1 MAQDK
6 KVFADGAVIF
16 REGDSGEDVF
26 ELISGAVDLL
36 VKRDGKYAREQAI
49 QSGSSFGG
57 DSDTTS
63 GIRLFTAR
71 ANGRA
76 VVRSVQAN
84 AVPALI
90 PIPSPTES
98 SPGIL
103 NRLMQTFSGS
113 AANPQA
119 TPQKQTYSNP
129 GLLRRLIEGAGTDY
143 ERIGIR
149 VARLSGPDGEK
160 HSRHIIS
167 AIGNTQE
174 LQTRGINKVLSI
186 NQSAGAPSQLARLA
200 GAARQF
206 LADQSADLL
215 VWGSVLE
222 SGTVMHLHF
231 VARANWDQ
239 QAPGAFQLETTLALP
254 IDFSAS
260 MADLLRTVCLAA
272 VLPKTADKRQ
282 MRTSALFNSLNT
294 ANTAFNNV
302 PNDFSN
308 REKSCLHLCY
318 GNAIAAASMPGYN
331 PELLSKAETQYQLA
345 LGNLDLDTAPV
356 EWAQV
361 KKHLSSIT
369 HIEAERNHDPQALIK
384 ADLELTE
391 ALAAHTQDRH
401 GQAWAILQ
409 NRLGLVSYRLGF
421 DDENRELL
429 RRALRCFQLALRVYT
444 KDHNPLRWAEIM
456 SHFAQAAQVLGGLQQ
471 SPDALATAVNAC
483 RNVLEV
489 RDFERAP
496 KAWAASQSNLGSAL
510 FLLGKHTRSINRLE
524 ASLAAFKS
532 ALEVYQKLGA
542 TRMAATTQKNLDRAK
557 DMVEIYQPRN
567 VTQLDWENALA
578 EGIQKNKQ
586 EIPIYDI
593 VDLEEDDDLP
603 WPYEVLKSKTA

>member
-36 VKRDGKYAREQAI
+36 VKRDGKYARERAV
-49 QSGSSFGG
+49 QSGNSFGG

-71 ANGRA
+71 ANGRT
-76 VVRSVQAN
+76 VIRTVNVN
-84 AVPALI
+84 AVPAVI
-90 PIPSPTES
+90 PNDTHAIS
-98 SPGIL
+98 SSGIL
-103 NRLMQTFSGS
+103 KRLLQTFSGTHS
-113 AANPQA
+113 SPPVSSANP
-119 TPQKQTYSNP
+119 TYSNL
-129 GLLRRLIEGAGTDY
+129 GLLRRLMEGAATDH

-167 AIGNTQE
+167 AIGNTQD
-174 LQTRGINKVLSI
+174 LQTRGIEKVLSI
-186 NQSAGAPSQLARLA
+186 NPSADTPSQLAQLA
-200 GAARQF
+200 SAARQY
-206 LADQSADLL
+206 LADQAADLL

-254 IDFSAS
+254 IEFDAP

-282 MRTSALFNSLNT
+282 MRTSALFNALNT
-294 ANTAFNNV
+294 PNAVFNNV
-302 PNDFSN
+302 PSDFSN
-308 REKSCLHLCY
+308 REKSCLYLCY
-318 GNAIAAASMPGYN
+318 GNALAAASKPGYD
-331 PELLSKAETQYQLA
+331 PELLSKAEAQYQLA
-345 LGNLDLDTAPV
+345 LGNLDLDAAPI

-361 KKHLSSIT
+361 KKHLASIT
-369 HIEAERNHDPQALIK
+369 HIEAERNHDPETLAK
-384 ADLELTE
+384 ANLELTE
-391 ALAAHTQDRH
+391 ALDAHTQDRH
-401 GQAWAILQ
+401 GQAWAALQ
-409 NRLGLVSYRLGF
+409 HRLGLVSYRLGF
-421 DDENRELL
+421 DDGDTEQL
-429 RRALRCFQLALRVYT
+429 RQALRCFQLALQIYT
-444 KDHNPLRWAEIM
+444 KDLGPLRWAEIM

-483 RNVLEV
+483 RSVLEV
-489 RDFERAP
+489 RNRERAP
-496 KAWAASQSNLGSAL
+496 KAWAASQNNLGSAL
-510 FLLGKHTRSINRLE
+510 FLLGKQTRSIKRLE
-524 ASLAAFKS
+524 ASLATFKS
-532 ALEVYQKLGA
+532 ALEVYQQLGA
-542 TRMAATTQKNLDRAK
+542 TRMAMITQKNLDRAK

-567 VTQLDWENALA
+567 ATQLDWENALA
-578 EGIQKNKQ
+578 EGIRTNKQ

-593 VDLEEDDDLP
+593 IDDNEDDLP
-603 WPYEVLKSKTA
+603 WPGEALQSKTA

>member
-6 KVFADGAVIF
+6 KVFADGTVIF
-16 REGDSGEDVF
+16 RDGDSGEDVF

-36 VKRDGKYAREQAI
+36 VKRDGKYVRERAI
-49 QSGSSFGG
+49 QSGNSFGG

-71 ANGRA
+71 ANGRT

-90 PIPSPTES
+90 PNAPLTAS
-98 SPGIL
+98 SPSIL
-103 NRLMQTFSGS
+103 NQLMQTFSGS
-113 AANPQA
+113 AAALQA
-119 TPQKQTYSNP
+119 TPKKQTYSNP
-129 GLLRRLIEGAGTDY
+129 GLLRRLMEGAGTDY

-149 VARLSGPDGEK
+149 VARLSGPGGEK

-174 LQTRGINKVLSI
+174 LQTRAINKVLSI
-186 NQSAGAPSQLARLA
+186 NPSADAPSQLARLTV
-200 GAARQF
+200 AARQF
-206 LADQSADLL
+206 LADQYADLL
-215 VWGSVLE
+215 VWGRVLE
-222 SGTVMHLHF
+222 SETVMHLYF

-254 IDFSAS
+254 IDFGAS

-282 MRTSALFNSLNT
+282 MRTSALFNALNT
-294 ANTAFNNV
+294 ANAAFNNI
-302 PNDFSN
+302 PNNFSS
-308 REKSCLHLCY
+308 REKSCLYLCY
-318 GNAIAAASMPGYN
+318 GNAIAAASKPGFN

-345 LGNLDLDTAPV
+345 LGSLNLDTAPV

-361 KKHLSSIT
+361 KKHLASIT
-369 HIEAERNHDPQALIK
+369 HIEAERNHDPQALAK
-384 ADLELTE
+384 AILELTE
-391 ALAAHTQDRH
+391 ALTGHTQDHH

-409 NRLGLVSYRLGF
+409 NRLGLVYYRLGF
-421 DDENRELL
+421 DDGDTKLL
-429 RRALRCFQLALRVYT
+429 RQALRCFQLALRVYT
-444 KDHNPLRWAEIM
+444 KDQNPLRWAEIM
-456 SHFAQAAQVLGGLQQ
+456 SHFAQVAQVLGGLQQ

-483 RNVLEV
+483 RSVLEV
-489 RDFERAP
+489 RDFERVP
-496 KAWAASQSNLGSAL
+496 KAWAASQNNLGSAL
-510 FLLGKHTRSINRLE
+510 FLLGKQTRSIKHLE

-557 DMVEIYQPRN
+557 DIVEIYQPRN
-567 VTQLDWENALA
+567 TTQLDWENALA
-578 EGIQKNKQ
+578 EGIPTNKQ
-586 EIPIYDI
+586 ETPIYNIID
-593 VDLEEDDDLP
+593 DDEDDDFP
-603 WPYEVLKSKTA
+603 WPDEALKSKTA

>member
-26 ELISGAVDLL
+26 ELISGTVDLL
-36 VKRDGKYAREQAI
+36 VKRDGKYTREQAI

-90 PIPSPTES
+90 PKATPTAS

-113 AANPQA
+113 AA

-200 GAARQF
+200 GSARQF

-282 MRTSALFNSLNT
+282 MRTSALFNALNT
-294 ANTAFNNV
+294 ANAAFNNV

-318 GNAIAAASMPGYN
+318 GNAIAAASKSRYN

-356 EWAQV
+356 EWTQV
-361 KKHLSSIT
+361 KKHLASMT
-369 HIEAERNHDPQALIK
+369 HIEAERSHDPQALTK
-384 ADLELTE
+384 ANLELTE
-391 ALAAHTQDRH
+391 ALAAHTKDRH

-421 DDENRELL
+421 DDGNRELL
-429 RRALRCFQLALRVYT
+429 RQALRCFQLALRVYT
-444 KDHNPLRWAEIM
+444 KDNNPLRWAEIM

-471 SPDALATAVNAC
+471 SSDALATAVNAC
-483 RNVLEV
+483 KNVLEI

-496 KAWAASQSNLGSAL
+496 KTWAASQSNLGSAL
-510 FLLGKHTRSINRLE
+510 FLLGKHTRSINHLE

-542 TRMAATTQKNLDRAK
+542 TRMAATTQKNLARAK
-557 DMVEIYQPRN
+557 DMVEIYQPKN
-567 VTQLDWENALA
+567 TTQLDWENALA
-578 EGIQKNKQ
+578 EGIQTNTQ

-593 VDLEEDDDLP
+593 VDVEEDDDLP
-603 WPYEVLKSKTA
+603 WPDEALKSKTA